1 MTSTRPI
8 PERGSLRSRA
18 AARATQSTLRPIA
31 SRLPFGRGGER
42 VARVLVEVAMRAC
55 GGIAPGTVVRTVRED
70 GVVGEWVD
78 ARAGRRPVEDGAGR
92 RPVEDGAGRRPVE
105 DGAGR
110 RPVEG
115 GDGSVDTADPIL
127 YLHGSAYAICSA
139 RTHRGLA
146 SRLSRATQRPVF
158 VVDYRLAPEFPFPA
172 AADDVERAYGWLMS
186 SGHAPE
192 SVVVAGD
199 SAGGHLALDL
209 VLDNARRSVPQPG
222 AVLLFSPLID
232 LTFTLAQNRERIRRD
247 PMISAAAARALTAL
261 YTRGEDPEG
270 RRLRLAVEA
279 GTALPHFVVQAGGAE
294 MLVADAEHLRDLV
307 VDAGGT
313 CTLEIW
319 PDQMHVFQALPRI
332 SPEADRALARAAH
345 ALTALHR
352 TETRH

>member
-1 MTSTRPI
+1 MISTRPI

-18 AARATQSTLRPIA
+18 AARATQSTLRPVA

-55 GGIAPGTVVRTVRED
+55 GGVAPGTVVRTVRED
-70 GVVGEWVD
+70 GVVGEWV
-78 ARAGRRPVEDGAGR
+78 
-92 RPVEDGAGRRPVE
+92 
-105 DGAGR
+105 
-110 RPVEG
+110 EG
-115 GDGSVDTADPIL
+115 GDASVDTAGPIL

-172 AADDVERAYGWLMS
+172 AADDVERAYRWLLA

-209 VLDNARRSVPQPG
+209 VLDNARRSAPQPS

-232 LTFTLAQNRERIRRD
+232 LTFTLAQNRERERRD
-247 PMISAAAARALTAL
+247 PMISAAAARALTSL
-261 YTRGEDPEG
+261 YTRGEDPDG
-270 RRLRLAVEA
+270 PRLRLAVEA
-279 GTALPHFVVQAGGAE
+279 GTALPHFLVQAGGAE
-294 MLVADAEHLRDLV
+294 MLVADAEHLQDLV